1 MGMSYDELYD
11 STPRTFNNILIGF
24 NLYQEQLIQDSW
36 EQTRIIAHST
46 LSPHSKKRLKAKEV
60 LPFPWDDKRKPKGK
74 VVSKEQIQAVIDKY
88 DKKRLNKE

>member
-11 STPRTFNNILIGF
+11 STPRTFNNKLIGF
-24 NLYQEQLIQDSW
+24 NDYQEQLMRDGW

-46 LSPHSKKRLKAKEV
+46 LSPHSKKKLKPKEV
-60 LPFPWDDKRKPKGK
+60 LPFPWDNNSKPQKK
-74 VVSKEQIQAVIDKY
+74 LPSKEHIQSVIDKY